1 MLWGVHANWPH
12 SHICCFNFNTSFE
25 QKSSSNEA
33 KDSQRDFFFPPAGQC
48 DLMSFPWTETSLST
62 AKARIQA
69 GVNATELGTPG
80 ETRKVD
86 QPLDGVVAE
95 MNQVSG
101 GKWDGA
107 GVGLRT
113 FKVFQNHGVLRA

>member
-12 SHICCFNFNTSFE
+12 SHICRFNFNTSFE

-33 KDSQRDFFFPPAGQC
+33 KDSQRDFFPPAGQR

-69 GVNATELGTPG
+69 GVNATEQVTSGQV
-80 ETRKVD
+80 RKDALRGSECSVFRGI
-86 QPLDGVVAE
+86 QAE
-95 MNQVSG
+95 
-101 GKWDGA
+101 A
-107 GVGLRT
+107 GSAT
-113 FKVFQNHGVLRA
+113 